1 MGARQGQVGFF
12 MLIAK
17 IVKSNSHVDYAA
29 RIPDPFETGE
39 ALKTED
45 YGFAQF
51 LKIAAGNVEVVGVIY
66 NSQLINP
73 EFGNY
78 GPRLTTPPELNS
90 VFSPDYLNEQGVMI
104 GVLLL
109 GWKDERGI
117 HQGVPRAV
125 LPINSKVEAMT
136 TDEVCEFHRG
146 KNGAVQLGYYAHVT
160 THAGDFAFQLLTAI
174 ADQLEELL
182 DESERACL
190 SVLRRTLSWQQTVGG
205 IR

>member
-1 MGARQGQVGFF
+1 

-17 IVKSNSHVDYAA
+17 IVKSNSHVDYLA
-29 RIPDPFETGE
+29 RILDSFETNE
-39 ALKTED
+39 APTTEE

-51 LKIAAGNVEVVGVIY
+51 VKVAVGASEVVGVVY

-78 GPRLTTPPELNS
+78 GPRLSTPPELNS

-109 GWKDERGI
+109 GWREAQKSF
-117 HQGVPRAV
+117 HGVPRAV
-125 LPINSKVEAMT
+125 LPINAQVETMT
-136 TDEVCEFHRG
+136 ADEVREFHQDKAG
-146 KNGAVQLGYYAHVT
+146 TVQLGYYAHVT

-174 ADQLEELL
+174 ADQLDGLL
-182 DESERACL
+182 EAGNRARL
-190 SVLRRTLSWQQTVGG
+190 TVLRRTISWQQTVGG

>member
-1 MGARQGQVGFF
+1 

-29 RIPDPFETGE
+29 RILDTFETGE
-39 ALKTED
+39 APKAED

-51 LKIAAGNVEVVGVIY
+51 VKVAVGVGEIVGVIY

-78 GPRLTTPPELNS
+78 GPRLSTPPELNS

-109 GWKDERGI
+109 GWRDERGV

-125 LPINSKVEAMT
+125 LPINSQVEVMPA
-136 TDEVCEFHRG
+136 DEVRQFHRG

-160 THAGDFAFQLLTAI
+160 THAGDFAFQLLTAV
-174 ADQLEELL
+174 ADQLEGLL
-182 DESERACL
+182 DERERARL
-190 SVLRRTLSWQQTVGG
+190 TVLRRTISWQQTVGG

>member
-1 MGARQGQVGFF
+1 

-17 IVKSNSHVDYAA
+17 VVKSNSHVDYLA
-29 RIPDPFETGE
+29 RVLDSFESKE
-39 ALKTED
+39 SPKSED

-51 LKIAAGNVEVVGVIY
+51 VKVAVGAGEVVGVIY

-78 GPRLTTPPELNS
+78 GPRLSTPPELNS

-109 GWKDERGI
+109 GWRDGQKSNHGI
-117 HQGVPRAV
+117 PRAV
-125 LPINSKVEAMT
+125 LPINSQVEVMT
-136 TDEVCEFHRG
+136 DDEVRQFHCG
-146 KNGAVQLGYYAHVT
+146 KNGAAQLGYYAHLT
-160 THAGDFAFQLLTAI
+160 THAGDFAFQLLAAI

-182 DESERACL
+182 DESERARL
-190 SVLRRTLSWQQTVGG
+190 SVLRRTISWQQTVGG

>member
-1 MGARQGQVGFF
+1 
-12 MLIAK
+12 MLLAK
-17 IVKSNSHVDYAA
+17 IIKSNSHVDYLA
-29 RIPDPFETGE
+29 RVLDSFETGE
-39 ALKTED
+39 APKAED

-51 LKIAAGNVEVVGVIY
+51 VKIVVGSGEAVGVIY

-78 GPRLTTPPELNS
+78 GPRLSTPPDLNS

-109 GWKDERGI
+109 GWRDERGA

-125 LPINSKVEAMT
+125 LPINSQVETMT
-136 TDEVCEFHRG
+136 ADEIRRFHRD
-146 KNGAVQLGYYAHVT
+146 KNGSVQLGYYAHVT
-160 THAGDFAFQLLTAI
+160 IHARDFAFQLLAAI
-174 ADQLEELL
+174 ADQLEILL
-182 DESERACL
+182 EESQRAGL